1 MHHIIAKE
9 TEKYRDPKEEEKPP
23 KGKKEITKIKT
34 ILCS

>member
-9 TEKYRDPKEEEKPP
+9 TEKYRDTKEEEKTT